1 MNSAGC
7 VACQVNWS
15 RHFGAGILE
24 QVAAGMFWLSL
35 KFQES
40 RVLPGGVELWNAG
53 ISGHARQQAR
63 GLPAGG

>member
-1 MNSAGC
+1 M
-7 VACQVNWS
+7 
-15 RHFGAGILE
+15 E

-53 ISGHARQQAR
+53 ISGHARQQAVDCQQAG
-63 GLPAGG
+63 GLPAGGWIVELGRSDDIGSG